1 MGVAEN
7 FKTFANNL
15 RTTNHSIVSDRCKS
29 ITKRINLDFRRID
42 SSTLNS
48 RYVGSYGRG
57 TSIRGFSD
65 VDILMVLPFD
75 MYKKYN
81 SYVGNGQSALL
92 QAVRNSIKLTY
103 PNTEIGGDGQVVVVN
118 FSDGIKFE
126 IVPAFLK
133 DEGESYIYANSNNG
147 GSWKVCKPIIEILAI
162 NEQNKMYNKKVKHLV
177 RMMKAWK
184 NKNNVPI
191 SGLLIETL
199 VMNFMKD
206 WEHSDK
212 SYTYYDWMVRDFFNY
227 LSNCNP
233 KQEYWL
239 AWGSKQYVWRR
250 GNFEYKAKQ
259 AHKTTTEAIECDGK
273 GYTFSAREKWQEVFG
288 KSYIG

>member
-7 FKTFANNL
+7 FKAFTNNL
-15 RTTNHSIVSDRCKS
+15 RTTNHAIVSERCKRV
-29 ITKRINLDFRRID
+29 TKRINLDFRGLD
-42 SSTLNS
+42 SSTSNS

-57 TSIRGFSD
+57 TDIKGFSD
-65 VDILMVLPFD
+65 VDILMVLPYD
-75 MYKKYN
+75 MYAKYN
-81 SYVGNGQSALL
+81 SYIGNGQSALL

-118 FSDGIKFE
+118 FSDGVKFE
-126 IVPAFLK
+126 IVPAFLN
-133 DEGESYIYANSNNG
+133 EGGKSYTYADSNNG
-147 GSWKVCKPIIEILAI
+147 GSWKVCKPILEIEAI

-184 NKNNVPI
+184 NKNNVSI

-206 WEHSDK
+206 WEHNDK
-212 SYTYYDWMVRDFFNY
+212 SYIYYDWMARDFFKY
-227 LSNCNP
+227 LSECNP
-233 KQEYWL
+233 EQGYWL

-259 AHKTTTEAIECDGK
+259 AYKTTLEAIEYDK
-273 GYTFSAREKWQEVFG
+273 KDYTYSAKEKWQEVFG
-288 KSYIG
+288 KSYVG

>member
-7 FKTFANNL
+7 FKTFTNNL
-15 RTTNHSIVSDRCKS
+15 RTTNHAIVSDRCKS

-57 TSIRGFSD
+57 TAIKGFSD
-65 VDILMVLPFD
+65 VDILIVLPLD

-126 IVPAFLK
+126 IVPAFLN
-133 DEGESYIYANSNNG
+133 EGGESYTYADSNNG
-147 GSWKVCKPIIEILAI
+147 GSWKVCKPIIEIAAI

-177 RMMKAWK
+177 RMIKAWK

-191 SGLLIETL
+191 SGLLTETL

-206 WEHSDK
+206 WVYNDK
-212 SYTYYDWMVRDFFNY
+212 TYIYYDFMVRDFFKY
-227 LSNCNP
+227 LSECDP

-259 AHKTTTEAIECDGK
+259 AYKTTIEAIECDGK
-273 GYTFSAREKWQEVFG
+273 GYTYSAKEKWQEVFG